1 MKIAGIEAKK
11 VVLPLAKEFR
21 ISLGAVANFEAVF
34 VKVITDEGLFGYGE
48 ASPFAYVTGE
58 TCETVIDAISYI
70 SKALTGLDPFSI
82 EAIHRTMDRVTA
94 RNGSAKAA
102 IDIALYDIMSKAAG
116 VPLYKFLGGSQ
127 SNVETDMTISIDDP
141 QIMGQEAKDLSNSGF
156 RMLKIKAGGNREADL
171 EAIDLI
177 RKNAPNAHLK
187 IDANQGWKPAQAL
200 EMARAYEKYGVQSIE
215 QPVPAWDLD
224 GLAYVRRHSPIPIM
238 ADESCFTPQD
248 AFKIA
253 KLEAADIINIKLMKC
268 GGIYRALQICSVA
281 ESAGIPCMVGC
292 MMESRIAI
300 AAGAALVASH
310 PNIIL
315 ADLDSFVELEN
326 KNLATGGFEF
336 DTPVIKLGDASGLG
350 VETGLFE

>member
-1 MKIAGIEAKK
+1 MKIASIEAKK
-11 VVLPLAKEFR
+11 SVLPLEKEFR
-21 ISLGAVANFEAVF
+21 ISLGAVASYEAVF
-34 VKVITDEGLFGYGE
+34 VKITTDEGLIGYGE

-58 TCETVIDAISYI
+58 TCETVLDAISYI
-70 SKALTGLDPFSI
+70 SKALTGFDPFSI

-102 IDIALYDIMSKAAG
+102 LDIALYDIMSKAAG
-116 VPLYKFLGGSQ
+116 VPLYKYLGGNSA
-127 SNVETDMTISIDDP
+127 NVETDMTISIDEP
-141 QIMGQEAKDLSNSGF
+141 ESMGQTAKDLNRRGF

-177 RKNAPNAHLK
+177 RKNAPTAHLK
-187 IDANQGWKPAQAL
+187 VDANQGWNAAVAL
-200 EMARAYEKYGVQSIE
+200 EMARAYSSFGVQSIE

-224 GLAYVRRHSPIPIM
+224 GLAYVRRRSPIPIM

-268 GGIYRALQICSVA
+268 GGLYRAHQICSIA

-315 ADLDSFVELEN
+315 ADLDSFAELEG
-326 KNLATGGFEF
+326 KGLATGGFEF
-336 DTPVIKLGDASGLG
+336 ETPVIKLGEASGLG
-350 VETGLFE
+350 VETGLFA